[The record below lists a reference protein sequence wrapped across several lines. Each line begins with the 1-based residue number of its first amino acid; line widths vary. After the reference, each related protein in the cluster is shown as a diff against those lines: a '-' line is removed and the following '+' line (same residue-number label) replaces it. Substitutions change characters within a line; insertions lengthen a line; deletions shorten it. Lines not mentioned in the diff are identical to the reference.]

1 MLIGLNGATTMK
13 NADLFTDIYLA
24 EKAEYDLLEIWK
36 AKLNDYLSQKDLT
49 SLVNLFA
56 GAKIKPYAINSIEN
70 ITFRNKEGFG
80 QIKDETL
87 RLSEIAH
94 RIKCKYLVVVP
105 NDKPPGITKREI
117 IEESVESLRQLSK
130 IALDYD
136 VALAFEFIG
145 REDSS
150 VNNLATCWDIVKTG
164 DLENV
169 GLVFDTFHFY
179 LGGSSLKSL
188 QKVDPEKIFIF
199 HINDSEDLPR
209 NELQD
214 KNRLL
219 PGKGII
225 PLRGIAK
232 GLQGIGYNK
241 MVSVELFRPEYWRW
255 DPEKLVKEARQT
267 TIAVL
272 KGLFF

>member
-13 NADLFTDIYLA
+13 NADLVSDIHLA
-24 EKAEYDLLEIWK
+24 EKTKYDLLEIWK
-36 AKLNDYLSQKDLT
+36 AKLNDYASREDLT

-56 GAKIKPYAINSIEN
+56 RAKIKPYAINSIEN
-70 ITFRNKEGFG
+70 ITFRDKEDFG
-80 QIKDETL
+80 QIKDEIL
-87 RLSEIAH
+87 RLSKVAH
-94 RIKCKYLVVVP
+94 GIKCKYLVVVP
-105 NDKPPGITKREI
+105 SHKPRDTTKREI

-150 VNNLATCWDIVKTG
+150 VNNLATCWDIVETV
-164 DLENV
+164 DLNNV
-169 GLVFDTFHFY
+169 GLVIDTFHFY
-179 LGGSSLKSL
+179 LGNSSLESL
-188 QKVDPEKIFIF
+188 RKVDPEKIFIF

-209 NELQD
+209 NKLED

-225 PLRGIAK
+225 PLRKIAK
-232 GLQGIGYNK
+232 ELQGIGYNR
-241 MVSVELFRPEYWRW
+241 MVSVELFRPEYWGW
-255 DPEKLVKEARQT
+255 DPEKLAREARQT

>member
-13 NADLFTDIYLA
+13 NADLVTDIELA
-24 EKAEYDLLEIWK
+24 EKAKYDLLEIWK
-36 AKLNDYLSQKDLT
+36 AKLNDYLIRKDLA
-49 SLVNLFA
+49 SLVSLFA
-56 GAKIKPYAINSIEN
+56 GVKIRPYAINSIEN
-70 ITFRNKEGFG
+70 ITFRNREDFG
-80 QIKDETL
+80 RVKDETL

-94 RIKCKYLVVVP
+94 RIKCEYLVVVP
-105 NDKPPGITKREI
+105 SHKPPGITKGEI
-117 IEESVESLRQLSK
+117 IEESVKSLRQLSK
-130 IALDYD
+130 IALSYE

-150 VNNLATCWDIVKTG
+150 VNNLASCWKIVEAV
-164 DLENV
+164 DLDNV
-169 GLVFDTFHFY
+169 GLVVDTFHFY
-179 LGGSSLKSL
+179 LGGSSLESL

-209 NELQD
+209 DELED

-225 PLRGIAK
+225 PLREIAK

-255 DPEKLVKEARQT
+255 DPEKLAKEARQT
-267 TIAVL
+267 TMTVL

>member
-13 NADLFTDIYLA
+13 NADLLTDIHLA
-24 EKAEYDLLEIWK
+24 EKAKYDLLEIWK
-36 AKLNDYLSQKDLT
+36 AKLNDYVSQKDLT
-49 SLVNLFA
+49 SLVNLFTR
-56 GAKIKPYAINSIEN
+56 AKIKPYAINSIEN
-70 ITFRNKEGFG
+70 ITFRNKEDFS

-94 RIKCKYLVVVP
+94 RIKCKYLVVVSTH
-105 NDKPPGITKREI
+105 KPPGITKREI

-136 VALAFEFIG
+136 IAIAFEFIG
-145 REDSS
+145 REDFS
-150 VNNLATCWDIVKTG
+150 VNNLATCWDIVETV
-164 DLENV
+164 DLDNV
-169 GLVFDTFHFY
+169 GLVIDTFHFY
-179 LGGSSLKSL
+179 LGNSSLESL

-209 NELQD
+209 NELED

-225 PLRGIAK
+225 PLREIAK

-241 MVSVELFRPEYWRW
+241 MVSVELFRPEYWEW
-255 DPEKLVKEARQT
+255 DPEKLTREARQT

>member
-24 EKAEYDLLEIWK
+24 EKAKYDLLEIWK

-56 GAKIKPYAINSIEN
+56 GVKIKPYAINSIEN
-70 ITFRNKEGFG
+70 ITFRNKEDFG

-136 VALAFEFIG
+136 IAIAFEFIG

-150 VNNLATCWDIVKTG
+150 VNNLATCWDIVETV
-164 DLENV
+164 DLDNV
-169 GLVFDTFHFY
+169 GLVVDTFHFY
-179 LGGSSLKSL
+179 LGNSSLESL

-199 HINDSEDLPR
+199 HINDSEDLPK
-209 NELQD
+209 NELED

-225 PLRGIAK
+225 PLREIAK
-232 GLQGIGYNK
+232 ELQGIGYNK
-241 MVSVELFRPEYWRW
+241 MVSVELFRPEYWEW

>member
-188 QKVDPEKIFIF
+188 QKVDPEKIFMF

-225 PLRGIAK
+225 PLREIAK

-267 TIAVL
+267 TMAVL

>member
-13 NADLFTDIYLA
+13 NADLVTDIYLA
-24 EKAEYDLLEIWK
+24 EKAKYDLLEIWK
-36 AKLNDYLSQKDLT
+36 AKLNDYLSQKDLA

-56 GAKIKPYAINSIEN
+56 GARIKPYAINSIEN
-70 ITFRNKEGFG
+70 ITFRNKEEFS
-80 QIKDETL
+80 QVKDETL

-105 NDKPPGITKREI
+105 SHKLPGITKREI
-117 IEESVESLRQLSK
+117 IEESVRSLRQLSK

-136 VALAFEFIG
+136 VAIAFEFIG
-145 REDSS
+145 RQDFS
-150 VNNLATCWDIVKTG
+150 VNNLATCWDIVETA
-164 DLENV
+164 DLDNV
-169 GLVFDTFHFY
+169 GLVIDAFHFY
-179 LGGSSLKSL
+179 LGNSTLESL

-209 NELQD
+209 NELED

-225 PLRGIAK
+225 PLREIAK
-232 GLQGIGYNK
+232 GLRGIGYNK
-241 MVSVELFRPEYWRW
+241 MVSVELFRPEYWGW
-255 DPEKLVKEARQT
+255 DPEKLAREARQA

>member
-13 NADLFTDIYLA
+13 NADLLTDIHLA
-24 EKAEYDLLEIWK
+24 EKAKYDLLEIWK
-36 AKLNDYLSQKDLT
+36 AKLNDYVSQKDLT
-49 SLVNLFA
+49 SLVNLFTR
-56 GAKIKPYAINSIEN
+56 AKIKPYAINSIEN
-70 ITFRNKEGFG
+70 ITFRNKEDFG

-94 RIKCKYLVVVP
+94 KIKCKYLVVVP
-105 NDKPPGITKREI
+105 SYKPPGITKREI

-136 VALAFEFIG
+136 VAIAFEFIG

-150 VNNLATCWDIVKTG
+150 VNNLATCWDIVETV
-164 DLENV
+164 DLDNV
-169 GLVFDTFHFY
+169 GLVVDTFHFY
-179 LGGSSLKSL
+179 LGNSSLESL

-199 HINDSEDLPR
+199 HINDSEDLPK
-209 NELQD
+209 NELED

-225 PLRGIAK
+225 PLREIAK

-241 MVSVELFRPEYWRW
+241 MVSVELFRPEYWGW
-255 DPEKLVKEARQT
+255 DPEKLAKDARQT

>member
-13 NADLFTDIYLA
+13 NADLVTDVHLA
-24 EKAEYDLLEIWK
+24 EKAKYDLLEIWK
-36 AKLNDYLSQKDLT
+36 AKLDDYLCGKDLT

-70 ITFRNKEGFG
+70 ITFRNKEDFG
-80 QIKDETL
+80 QVKDETL
-87 RLSEIAH
+87 RLSEVAH

-105 NDKPPGITKREI
+105 SRKPPGITKREI
-117 IEESVESLRQLSK
+117 VEESVKSLQQLSR
-130 IALDYD
+130 IALDYEI
-136 VALAFEFIG
+136 ALAFEFIG
-145 REDSS
+145 REDCS
-150 VNNLATCWDIVKTG
+150 VNNLATCWDIVEAV
-164 DLENV
+164 DLDSV
-169 GLVFDTFHFY
+169 GLVIDAFHFY
-179 LGGSSLKSL
+179 LGNSSLESL

-199 HINDSEDLPR
+199 HINDSEDLSR
-209 NELQD
+209 SELED

-225 PLRGIAK
+225 PLREIAK

-241 MVSVELFRPEYWRW
+241 MVSVELFRPEYWEW

>member
-13 NADLFTDIYLA
+13 NADLLADIHLV
-24 EKAEYDLLEIWK
+24 EKTKYDLLEIWK
-36 AKLNDYLSQKDLT
+36 AKLNNYLTRKDLA
-49 SLVNLFA
+49 SLANLFA
-56 GAKIKPYAINSIEN
+56 GAKINPYAINSIEN
-70 ITFRNKEGFG
+70 ITFRDKEDFG

-94 RIKCKYLVVVP
+94 RINCKYLVVVP
-105 NDKPPGITKREI
+105 SHKPAGITKREV
-117 IEESVESLRQLSK
+117 IEESVKSLRQLSK

-150 VNNLATCWDIVKTG
+150 VNNLATCWDIVRTV
-164 DLENV
+164 DLNNV
-169 GLVFDTFHFY
+169 GLVIDTFHFY
-179 LGGSSLKSL
+179 LGNSSLESL
-188 QKVDPEKIFIF
+188 QKVDPGKIFIF
-199 HINDSEDLPR
+199 HISDSENLPK
-209 NELQD
+209 NELED
-214 KNRLL
+214 KDRLL

-225 PLRGIAK
+225 PLRKIAK
-232 GLQGIGYNK
+232 GLQGIGYNR
-241 MVSVELFRPEYWRW
+241 MVSVELFRPEYWAW
-255 DPEKLVKEARQT
+255 DPEKLAKEAQQT